1 MKRIF
6 PLLLLCAV
14 LAGCT
19 PQSHHPPVPET
30 PPAAVAAPAPTPAP
44 EPTPTSE
51 PISPEKLEFSIVIDD
66 KLLILGIQ
74 DGKFPWGSEL
84 EADNQKFWSMDG
96 FDSFS
101 FTCGENLTLCGLC
114 LEAKGTESNGNLTGF
129 DNRNPDYKTYRG
141 AYIGMSL
148 EELCALYPEAY
159 LMTSDPEVI
168 YCYNDGATKALCFV
182 LEDDLLVKYY
192 CNNGIDGFNFRSPID
207 Q

>member
-30 PPAAVAAPAPTPAP
+30 PPAAVTAPAPTPAP

-101 FTCGENLTLCGLC
+101 FTCGENLTLGGLC
-114 LEAKGTESNGNLTGF
+114 LEAEGTENNGNLTRIE
-129 DNRNPDYKTYRG
+129 NRNPDYKTYRG
-141 AYIGMSL
+141 AYIGMPL
-148 EELCALYPEAY
+148 EDFLALYPEAEQINTGGIGLAY
-159 LMTSDPEVI
+159 SYTDEVHCGFDAI
-168 YCYNDGATKALCFV
+168 RFNF
-182 LEDDLLVKYY
+182 ENDLLVEFKLS
-192 CNNGIDGFNFRSPID
+192 NGLDGWAY
-207 Q
+207 